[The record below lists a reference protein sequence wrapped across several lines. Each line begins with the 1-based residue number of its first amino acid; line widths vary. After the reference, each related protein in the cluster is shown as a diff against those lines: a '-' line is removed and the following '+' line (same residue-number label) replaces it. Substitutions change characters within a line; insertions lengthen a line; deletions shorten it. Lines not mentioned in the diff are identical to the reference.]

1 MKLLI
6 SFLLGVVIGIMLF
19 YVFNH
24 YYNHKDDKIIFNNT
38 KYIKNIDTLKTLDNR
53 QKIIQ
58 EEKKRIKIVKYEAL
72 NNRYKD
78 LKMEY
83 KIDTVI
89 KYHIDTLYSEIEKRD
104 SIISLDSIQIKILTD
119 KENLYKSNDSL
130 LISINDA
137 LQKDIDKLDKNIKR
151 KNLALKIITP
161 IAVVSLLLLFL

>member
-6 SFLLGVVIGIMLF
+6 SFLLGVVIGLMLF
-19 YVFNH
+19 CLFNH

-38 KYIKNIDTLKTLDNR
+38 KYNKNMDTLKTLDNR
-53 QKIIQ
+53 QKII
-58 EEKKRIKIVKYEAL
+58 EDEKNRIKIVKYEAL

-78 LKMEY
+78 LKKEY

-104 SIISLDSIQIKILTD
+104 SIISLDSTEIKILID
-119 KENLYKSNDSL
+119 KEKVYKSNDT
-130 LISINDA
+130 IQNEAIDDRYKII
-137 LQKDIDKLDKNIKR
+137 QKQQKNIKR

-161 IAVVSLLLLFL
+161 IAVVSLILLLL